1 MNLSKKANSISP
13 SITLEITGKANEL
26 KAQGVNVMSFA
37 AGEPDFNTPK
47 NIIEAV
53 KRGAVRQPFNIWVGV
68 IWNGIYGR
76 TEGSC

>member
-1 MNLSKKANSISP
+1 MNLSKKAKSISP

-47 NIIEAV
+47 NIINAAIKAMEDGNTKYTSV
-53 KRGAVRQPFNIWVGV
+53 
-68 IWNGIYGR
+68 NGILK
-76 TEGSC
+76 

>member
-26 KAQGVNVMSFA
+26 KTQGVIVMSFA

-47 NIIEAV
+47 I
-53 KRGAVRQPFNIWVGV
+53 
-68 IWNGIYGR
+68 
-76 TEGSC
+76 